1 MKVAIMQPY
10 FMPYIG
16 YFQLVNAVD
25 KFVFYDDVQ
34 YIKGGRINRN
44 RILING
50 EAKYINVPQ
59 IGASSNKLINEVGV
73 DQRKKDYTNFLKT
86 IEINYKRALFF
97 DETFQL
103 LKNVI
108 ERSYDNISEIAI
120 ESVKMCAEY
129 LDLNTQFYVSS
140 VAYPQ
145 TKGLERAERLKT
157 ICKDLGTNT
166 YINAIGG
173 QQLYSKEEFEK
184 VNIDLKFI
192 KTKPI
197 QYKQFENDFVPWLS
211 IIDVLMFNS
220 PEEIQSMLNKYDLV

>member
-1 MKVAIMQPY
+1 MQPY

>member
-1 MKVAIMQPY
+1 
-10 FMPYIG
+10 MPYIG